1 MAHHERVVV
10 HVDDARVRG
19 DALGYFAGIARGR
32 QARPDVKELPEAGL
46 AG

>member
-1 MAHHERVVV
+1 MI
-10 HVDDARVRG
+10 HVDDACVRG
-19 DALGYFAGIARGR
+19 DALGYLMSIARGG